1 MYRWFFFPILL
12 ILLFSAY
19 DGYFPPPWPDEVLF
33 SSAAIQLAKTG
44 QFRTE
49 VLAGI
54 VYGMDQAT
62 LWNSPLYMI
71 FLSMVYQLTNESLL
85 IGRLF
90 SLFIGILC
98 LYTFYFLIK
107 QITKNSQL
115 SFYLTLILLI
125 DLSFSRA
132 ANIIRMEILNLFFV
146 LLCIYSLE
154 KKNSTLSGIFMG
166 LSGLTHPISIFLVPI
181 AILYNKNSYRNI
193 IKIGF
198 YAFIVMIPWLL
209 YIYQY
214 WDIFHFQFLAQ
225 FSRKSTHYDFNTIIY
240 LIKVF
245 GGQYQNKINFV
256 LIYLFLLNLF
266 IIFVYDLISLKKTI
280 KYFIIFAIVLT
291 TTFLSSEAWY
301 SIYPI
306 PFGIIYLAIFI
317 NTYPNTKKYLLLFI
331 SFIFILIQ
339 TLFWYKA
346 YPKIKLYKQEYR
358 EYVGFLKDN
367 LDACKVVYLQSIPDP
382 YFDLPKDKVYKEF
395 PPYGLFKNDVLKSYA
410 DLRINTYK
418 QIDCFVIT
426 NAEKI
431 EEGLNQILNQKD
443 FRVIHF
449 PEYKTLPRGSIY
461 IKQF

>member
-1 MYRWFFFPILL
+1 MYRLFFFPLLL
-12 ILLFSAY
+12 ILLFFAY

-44 QFRTE
+44 QFRTD
-49 VLAGI
+49 VLTGI
-54 VYGMDQAT
+54 VYGMDKAT

-71 FLSMVYQLTNESLL
+71 FLSLVYQFADESLL
-85 IGRLF
+85 VGRLF

-98 LYTFYFLIK
+98 SYTFYFLIK
-107 QITKNSQL
+107 QISKNSQL
-115 SFYLTLILLI
+115 SFFLTLILLI

-132 ANIIRMEILNLFFV
+132 ANIMRMDILNLLFV
-146 LLCIYSLE
+146 LLCLYSLE
-154 KKNSTLSGIFMG
+154 KKNTILSGIFMG

-181 AILYNKNSYRNI
+181 AILYNKNSYRNLL
-193 IKIGF
+193 KIGF
-198 YAFIVMIPWLL
+198 YAFIVMVPWFL

-256 LIYLFLLNLF
+256 LIYLFLLSLF
-266 IIFVYDLISLKKTI
+266 TIFIYDLISLKKTI
-280 KYFIIFAIVLT
+280 KYFIIFVIVLT

-306 PFGIIYLAIFI
+306 PFGMIYLSTFI
-317 NTYPNTKKYLLLFI
+317 NAYPNTKKYLLLFVALT
-331 SFIFILIQ
+331 FILIQ
-339 TLFWYKA
+339 TFFWYKA
-346 YPKIKLYKQEYR
+346 YPKIKSYKQEYI
-358 EYVGFLKDN
+358 EYINFLKDHTRT
-367 LDACKVVYLQSIPDP
+367 CKVVYLQSIPDP

-426 NAEKI
+426 NVEKI
-431 EEGLNQILNQKD
+431 DEVLIQTLNQKD
-443 FRVIHF
+443 IKVIHF
-449 PEYKTLPRGSIY
+449 PEYKTLPSGSIY
-461 IKQF
+461 IKF